1 MLRPL
6 FLDASVS
13 KVSLASPLC
22 NFREKIAIIYKMINY
37 LTCASL
43 PSSALLSLLTFF
55 SCIMTG
61 LLLRFR
67 AVIKF
72 CLVIICLEVTAV
84 YMDKQVV

>member
-22 NFREKIAIIYKMINY
+22 NFREKIAIIYKMIN
-37 LTCASL
+37 CASL

-84 YMDKQVV
+84 YVDKQVV